1 MAVKFAINVPLQI
14 GFPYGDFLEVDGY
27 YGTQFLYTIEM
38 EDQRDKL
45 YATPALHEQ
54 LQELGVGAG
63 ERLVI
68 TKIEMEGNRK
78 GWEVRMAEV
87 DEKED
92 APSNGEA
99 EIPEPD
105 FDCLVELME
114 TSLQTSMKTW
124 QALGGPCTS
133 EDVRAVG
140 ISLFLEGCRKGFLP
154 TPMPELQVI
163 HAGNSERNGAP

>member
-1 MAVKFAINVPLQI
+1 MAVKFAINVPLQVV
-14 GFPYGDFLEVDGY
+14 FPYGDFLDVDGH
-27 YGTQFLYTIEM
+27 YGPQFLYTVEI

-54 LQELGVGAG
+54 LQERGVGAG

-68 TKIEMEGNRK
+68 TKVELEGNRK
-78 GWEVRMAEV
+78 GWDIRVAEV
-87 DEKED
+87 DEKEE
-92 APSNGEA
+92 APSNGRA

-105 FDCLVELME
+105 FDSLVELME
-114 TSLQTSMKTW
+114 TSLQISMKTW
-124 QALGGPCTS
+124 QALGGTCTS

-154 TPMPELQVI
+154 TAMPELQVI
-163 HAGNSERNGAP
+163 HADNSERNEVS